1 MKENKVNNYKEDQ
14 NNVFEESLI
23 LNVDIFSSEYEDEE
37 KEGVVNEEEH
47 VKDDTRIS
55 QKVKAETV
63 NQEHMLPFEDKELI
77 LNIDDLFKESDIN
90 KHLFIIDH
98 PIPKKKSNDK
108 KADHFKNIKNKNSK
122 LLATQ
127 ISLANK
133 ERKKTKRSN
142 ESVLLD
148 PKINVDCVSNFT
160 MKIDINEGLQFNP
173 TEKSLMNSDDNII
186 NTQTKMFINSLKI
199 EGV

>member
-77 LNIDDLFKESDIN
+77 LNIDDLFKEMN
-90 KHLFIIDH
+90 IIKNLL
-98 PIPKKKSNDK
+98 IMNNLIQKKKQNDK
-108 KADHFKNIKNKNSK
+108 KENHF
-122 LLATQ
+122 
-127 ISLANK
+127 
-133 ERKKTKRSN
+133 
-142 ESVLLD
+142 
-148 PKINVDCVSNFT
+148 
-160 MKIDINEGLQFNP
+160 
-173 TEKSLMNSDDNII
+173 
-186 NTQTKMFINSLKI
+186 
-199 EGV
+199 